1 MELSLLTHLDRRCS
15 PCSYL
20 FLQDTT
26 LSSSFSLDGDVEA
39 QSEEG
44 GPTKTQ
50 GQCWHKSPMPKPVL
64 WCLKKVLANGAQ
76 MPVLAGKL
84 VFQIP
89 SNPFFLCFFLFL
101 ASATSSSHDL
111 MTFLGLFCHVHLEGI
126 QCLTLPPSLY
136 PPAGT
141 IDIDGQAIAPCST
154 RLEGVW
160 VCSPYAYTG
169 EWVSNESLSV
179 SRPELEH
186 RKPVVWG
193 CS

>member
-1 MELSLLTHLDRRCS
+1 MEFSLLTHLDKRCL

-64 WCLKKVLANGAQ
+64 WCLRKVLANGAQ

-89 SNPFFLCFFLFL
+89 LNPFFLCLFLFL

-111 MTFLGLFCHVHLEGI
+111 MTFLGLFCHLHLKVGSNV
-126 QCLTLPPSLY
+126 LLSHLPCIPQ
-136 PPAGT
+136 
-141 IDIDGQAIAPCST
+141 QAP
-154 RLEGVW
+154 
-160 VCSPYAYTG
+160 
-169 EWVSNESLSV
+169 
-179 SRPELEH
+179 
-186 RKPVVWG
+186 
-193 CS
+193 